1 MKKQKTKSNNCFFID
16 HLKCI
21 VKQLLDLV
29 FVICKIINV
38 CVRVISHAFGSNDN
52 SYLDIDNYA
61 YITLHRINVYF
72 ISHLD
77 NSIIIYIC
85 NMSLNSSPCIDRSL
99 FCIFIII
106 CITLYFLFMQAQFK
120 QMNLA

>member
-1 MKKQKTKSNNCFFID
+1 MSVEE
-16 HLKCI
+16 LSAMPSARM
-21 VKQLLDLV
+21 
-29 FVICKIINV
+29 IILTSTL
-38 CVRVISHAFGSNDN
+38 IIMH
-52 SYLDIDNYA
+52 
-61 YITLHRINVYF
+61 ITLHPINVYF

-85 NMSLNSSPCIDRSL
+85 NMSLDSSPCIDRSL

-120 QMNLA
+120 QMNSA